1 MQLTTKEYLDA
12 GADIV
17 IGAHPHRLQGI
28 EFYKGKPIIY
38 SLGNFWFNDETVDTV
53 LLKIRFGNDTEEY
66 LELKVV
72 PAIQAD
78 LRTTIVTDD
87 AERGGVFFS
96 LLERISVNAEISGKK
111 IITERAAE

>member
-1 MQLTTKEYLDA
+1 M
-12 GADIV
+12 
-17 IGAHPHRLQGI
+17 
-28 EFYKGKPIIY
+28 
-38 SLGNFWFNDETVDTV
+38 
-53 LLKIRFGNDTEEY
+53 LLKIRFFGNDTEEY

-87 AERGGVFFS
+87 AERERIFS
-96 LLERISVNAEISGKK
+96 LLERISVNAEISGKG